1 MRWAGYLMDTMK
13 KIGALKGNP
22 EIPGRAGLTDY
33 FVEHSFLYDMS
44 SQKDEMRMPMSEPN
58 TEKRSLLFEPIK
70 FGAVIS
76 RNRVVM
82 APLVT
87 NFATIDNEISDRQ
100 ITYYAERARGGAG
113 IIVIEATVVDKAARA
128 FERQIGVY
136 DDRLLPGLSRL
147 AGAIQAEGARAV
159 LQLHHGGPKINS
171 DIGLNP
177 VSVSAVKVREGDL
190 PRQLT
195 LEELRQIRRDFVAA
209 AGRAKRAGFDAVELH
224 AAHFYLLSAS
234 ISPYTNRRSDEYGG
248 STDNRA
254 RLTREIISDI
264 RTKLGPEYPIWVRIN
279 GYEATEPGLRV
290 EESRQVAV
298 IFADAGA
305 DVIHVSAYTRPV
317 TQPVDSSAALPVIG
331 GLSKDVPPGPY
342 LDFAKA
348 VKEKISIPVVAV
360 GKLDDPA
367 LAAQAIYDGKCD
379 LVALGRQFLCDPH
392 WPVKV
397 QEGRKDDIIH
407 CNYCDMCHRAL
418 YRGIDIHCAQNLNLY
433 GRPSYKKKNER

>member
-1 MRWAGYLMDTMK
+1 
-13 KIGALKGNP
+13 
-22 EIPGRAGLTDY
+22 
-33 FVEHSFLYDMS
+33 
-44 SQKDEMRMPMSEPN
+44 MPMPEQN
-58 TEKRSLLFEPIK
+58 TEKRSLLFEPIQ
-70 FGAVIS
+70 FGGVTS

-87 NFATIDNEISDRQ
+87 NFATKDNEISDRQ

-113 IIVIEATVVDKAARA
+113 TIVIEASVVNKAARA

-159 LQLHHGGPKINS
+159 LQLHHAGPKINP
-171 DIGLNP
+171 DIGLKP
-177 VSVSAVKVREGDL
+177 VSVSPVKVREGDL

-195 LEELRQIRRDFVAA
+195 PEELRRIRRDFVAA
-209 AGRAKRAGFDAVELH
+209 ACRAQKAGFDAVELH

-248 STDNRA
+248 STDNRT
-254 RLTREIISDI
+254 RLTHEIISDI
-264 RTKLGPEYPIWVRIN
+264 RTELGGDYPIWVRIN
-279 GYEATEPGLRV
+279 GYEVTEPGLRV
-290 EESRQVAV
+290 EESRQVAA
-298 IFADAGA
+298 ILADAGA
-305 DVIHVSAYTRPV
+305 NVIHVSAYTRPV
-317 TQPVDSSAALPVIG
+317 TQTVDSSTTLPVIG

-348 VKEKISIPVVAV
+348 VKETVSIPVVAV

-367 LAAQAIYDGKCD
+367 LAVQALYDGKCD

-397 QEGRKDDIIH
+397 QEGRENDIIH
-407 CNYCDMCHRAL
+407 CNYCETCHRAL
-418 YRGIDIHCAQNLNLY
+418 YKGVDIHCAQNLNLY
-433 GRPSYKKKNER
+433 GRPSYKKINER